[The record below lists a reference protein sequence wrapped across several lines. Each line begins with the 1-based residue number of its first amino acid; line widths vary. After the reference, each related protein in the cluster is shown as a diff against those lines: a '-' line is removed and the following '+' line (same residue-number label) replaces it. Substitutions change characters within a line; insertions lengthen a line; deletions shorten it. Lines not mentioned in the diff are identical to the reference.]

1 MKKIVLVFVMLLSV
15 SIASAKGPKFLGS
28 WMSEKIVAEG
38 SVHQMFMPITFE
50 DDNDMIAEDMVFG
63 IWRYN
68 KKTKLINITSFLIS
82 EFNGDWEIK
91 ELSKE
96 ILILKKGD
104 FEWHLF
110 KYDKKAIAAT
120 NAKFGLS
127 GLWKLESKTAV
138 KAGGASDVA
147 EEAVEEV
154 TEEAVE
160 EATEEVVEEGGSQ
173 GESYEEEFEFVE
185 ELPNLYF
192 SFEDVDYSL
201 KEISE
206 GYSSSSKGEWMYK
219 PKQNTILFIAG
230 RRSEIIG
237 EAKIIEH
244 KETIFSFENN
254 GFNYVFKKLE
264 TVDVKI
270 LDFDENYLYEK
281 QDQDNSLPWG
291 DFEKLIEQAT
301 SMKMLVY
308 KHGVY
313 NSKIKVFEYDTVKYF
328 TSYDQEEDRVVYR
341 LSNPSE
347 TLSEE
352 TEDVSVDN
360 NYATDDA
367 PGTKFFPRS
376 SLSIYVVQ
384 GKEQIT
390 TPAGTFDCTVI
401 VGMDDHEYKYKLWMI
416 DSKPGVYAKL
426 IVQYK
431 DDFRKT
437 LEYSEYVLQE
447 LK

>member
-28 WMSEKIVAEG
+28 WMSEKVVAEG
-38 SVHQMFMPITFE
+38 SIHQMFMPITFE

-104 FEWHLF
+104 FEWYLF

-127 GLWKLESKTAV
+127 GLWKLESKTAG
-138 KAGGASDVA
+138 KAGGAPDVA

-244 KETIFSFENN
+244 NETTLSFENN

-281 QDQDNSLPWG
+281 QNQDNSLPWG
-291 DFEKLIEQAT
+291 NFLKLKVHYDNFFFC
-301 SMKMLVY
+301 KM
-308 KHGVY
+308 
-313 NSKIKVFEYDTVKYF
+313 F
-328 TSYDQEEDRVVYR
+328 
-341 LSNPSE
+341 
-347 TLSEE
+347 
-352 TEDVSVDN
+352 
-360 NYATDDA
+360 
-367 PGTKFFPRS
+367 
-376 SLSIYVVQ
+376 
-384 GKEQIT
+384 
-390 TPAGTFDCTVI
+390 
-401 VGMDDHEYKYKLWMI
+401 W
-416 DSKPGVYAKL
+416 
-426 IVQYK
+426 
-431 DDFRKT
+431 
-437 LEYSEYVLQE
+437 
-447 LK
+447 